1 MNLKHLEP
9 RLRVKEHELLSTL
22 ASLEAEARASGETGV
37 RDSTDDAM
45 SSESTSESLEAAA
58 VLSMTLEEVRD
69 ALQRLA
75 RADYGKCTL
84 CGRPIEPSRL
94 QAIPWTPY
102 CLEDQE
108 KVDLKMPADRA
119 ARWQSA

>member
-1 MNLKHLEP
+1 
-9 RLRVKEHELLSTL
+9 
-22 ASLEAEARASGETGV
+22 
-37 RDSTDDAM
+37 M
-45 SSESTSESLEAAA
+45 SSESTSESLETAA

-108 KVDLKMPADRA
+108 KMDLKMPVG
-119 ARWQSA
+119 SAGILRKPRSTTA